1 MPPDNPHWAAVH
13 RRSILFLLAAFAI
26 AGAVATFSLPVA
38 LFPHVDFPRI
48 VVALEAGDRPA
59 DQMLIAIT
67 QPVEQAVRAV
77 RGVAGVRSTTTRG
90 SAELSINFRWG
101 TDMAEALQLVES
113 AVGHALAQLPSG
125 TTFNVRR
132 MDPAVFPVAGYSLT
146 SKSSSL
152 VTLRDLAQYELVPL
166 LSTIDGVGSV
176 EVQGGAISEYRV
188 EVDPN
193 RLAAYGLDLAAVSAA
208 LSAANV
214 LTSAGRVEDR
224 YKLYLMLSD
233 TRFHSI
239 DDIGS
244 TVVRSGTNGVVQ
256 VRDIGRVYASTE
268 PQWLRVT
275 ADGADAVLLQIFQ
288 QPGGN
293 TVDIVRNVKLVLE
306 SYQTK
311 LPPGIVL
318 SKWYDQSELILES
331 GSSVR
336 DAIVIGVV
344 LASLVIVL
352 FLRSARI
359 TVIAVLTVPATLAV
373 TVLLLYVLG
382 MSFNVMTLGGMAAA
396 VGLIADDSIVM
407 IEHIM
412 RRLREPGAGVADL
425 RSATLWR
432 SAREFARPLAGS
444 SGATIII
451 FVPLAFLGGVT
462 GAFFQAL
469 ALTMA
474 SALSI
479 SFVIAWLAVPLL
491 AERLV
496 VERDLRSDADDWMAR
511 MVHPRYR
518 KTMSAL
524 SARPAI
530 LVVVVVAVAVVGYV
544 AYRNLG
550 TGFMPHMDEGGFV
563 LDYIAPP
570 GTSLAETDRMLRN
583 VEDILRADPAVET
596 YSRRTGLQLGGGL
609 TEANSGDFFV
619 RLKPFPRSAIEDVM
633 DRVRTQIETQ
643 IPRLEIDMILLMEDL
658 IGDLTAVPQPIEIK
672 LFGDDLHALI
682 ETAPKVA
689 EKIGT
694 IDGIVDVFDGVNL
707 AGDALTIQVDRTKAA
722 LENVDPAVVSGQLTS
737 WFTGTVTTELLENV
751 KRVGIRLWVP
761 QHMRRR

>member
-13 RRSILFLLAAFAI
+13 RRSILFLLTAFAI

-67 QPVEQAVRAV
+67 QPVEQTVRAV

-113 AVGHALAQLPSG
+113 AVSHALAQLPSG

-306 SYQTK
+306 SYQSK

-359 TVIAVLTVPATLAV
+359 TVIAVLTVPATLAI

-412 RRLREPGAGVADL
+412 RRLREPGAGAADL

-511 MVHPRYR
+511 TVHPRYR
-518 KTMSAL
+518 NTMSAL
-524 SARPAI
+524 SARPVI
-530 LVVVVVAVAVVGYV
+530 LVVVVVAVAVIGYV
-544 AYRNLG
+544 AYRNVG

-570 GTSLAETDRMLRN
+570 GTSLAETDRMLRH
-583 VEDILRADPAVET
+583 VESILRADPAVET

-619 RLKPFPRSAIEDVM
+619 RLKPFPRPAIEDS
-633 DRVRTQIETQ
+633 
-643 IPRLEIDMILLMEDL
+643 
-658 IGDLTAVPQPIEIK
+658 
-672 LFGDDLHALI
+672 
-682 ETAPKVA
+682 
-689 EKIGT
+689 
-694 IDGIVDVFDGVNL
+694 DGSTYG
-707 AGDALTIQVDRTKAA
+707 
-722 LENVDPAVVSGQLTS
+722 
-737 WFTGTVTTELLENV
+737 
-751 KRVGIRLWVP
+751 
-761 QHMRRR
+761 RRSKHRSHGWRST